1 MTFPRRHLRLTLFVS
16 AAIAGAAP
24 ALAQGAASS
33 HLPQPAPPVPPIEA
47 PRDIAYAPGALKL
60 DVDVTDLDHRIFQ
73 VHETIPVAGPG
84 PMTLLFP
91 QWLPGNHSPSGPLP
105 QLAGLVITADG
116 RRVEWTRDPVEVF
129 AFHVN
134 VPAGAT
140 ALELRFQHLSPTTPA
155 QGRVVVSPEMV
166 NLEWNAVVLYPAGHF
181 ARDIPV
187 DVRLTS
193 PADWGYATG
202 LETQGRAGAAIT
214 FKRTDLD
221 TLVDSPLYTGK
232 YFKTIDME
240 APGSAPVRLNIMAD
254 KPDELI
260 FKPEEMQDH
269 KNLVRQAYKLYG
281 SHHYDHY
288 DFLLLL
294 SDKVSGVG
302 LEHHQSS
309 EDGVGPDYFKRWS
322 DEAGSRDLLPH
333 EYTHSWNG
341 KFRRP
346 FDLWTPNFNVP
357 MRDSL
362 LWVYEGQTQYWG
374 YVLAARSG
382 LWSSQTFLDALA
394 AVAATYDNLPG
405 RSWRALQD
413 TTNDPI
419 INQRRPLGW
428 RSWQRAEDY
437 YSEGQLMWLDADT
450 LIRERSGGK
459 RSLDDFAKRFFGRD
473 DGSHVPLTY
482 TFDDVVADLNAVEPY
497 DWAAFLRTRL
507 DGHGPGAPL
516 DGLKRGGY
524 RLTYTET
531 PSDFVKHNEAE
542 RKITDLS
549 FSLGLVIGR
558 EGVVST
564 VMWDGPAFKAG
575 MISGQTVAAVNGSAY
590 SPDILKDAVK
600 AGRGKGG
607 GVELLLKAGDQYKTV
622 RIAYDG
628 GLRYPHLEKTG
639 AGSASLDLIAAPK
652 T

>member
-1 MTFPRRHLRLTLFVS
+1 MLPQGRRLRLALLS
-16 AAIAGAAP
+16 AAVMAAP
-24 ALAQGAASS
+24 AVAWAQGR
-33 HLPQPAPPVPPIEA
+33 LPQPAPPAAPIEA
-47 PRDIAYAPGALKL
+47 PRDVAYAPGALKL
-60 DVDVTDLDHRIFQ
+60 DVDVTDLDRRIFQ
-73 VHETIPVAGPG
+73 VRETVPVAGPG

-91 QWLPGNHSPSGPLP
+91 QWLPGHHSPGGPLP
-105 QLAGLVITADG
+105 QLGGLVITAG
-116 RRVEWTRDPVEVF
+116 GKRVEWTRDPVEMF
-129 AFHVN
+129 AFHVD
-134 VPAGAT
+134 VPAGARS
-140 ALELRFQHLSPTTPA
+140 LELQFQHLSPTATA

-166 NLEWNAVVLYPAGHF
+166 DLEWNAVVLYPAGHF

-193 PADWGYATG
+193 PAGWGYATA
-202 LETQGRAGAAIT
+202 LETQGRAGSAIT

-232 YFKTIDME
+232 YFRTIDME
-240 APGSAPVRLNIMAD
+240 APGSASVRLNVMAD
-254 KPDELI
+254 KPEDLVAT
-260 FKPEEMQDH
+260 PEQIEAH
-269 KNLVRQAYKLYG
+269 KNLVKQAYKLYG

-309 EDGVGPDYFKRWS
+309 EDGVGPDYFKRWG
-322 DEAGSRDLLPH
+322 DRVADRDLLPH

-341 KFRRP
+341 KFRRGA
-346 FDLWTPNFNVP
+346 DLWTPNFNVP

-382 LWSSQTFLDALA
+382 LWSQQNFLDALA

-405 RSWRALQD
+405 RTWRALQD
-413 TTNDPI
+413 TVNDPI
-419 INQRRPLGW
+419 INQRRPIGW

-437 YSEGQLMWLDADT
+437 YSEGQLVWLDADT
-450 LIRERSGGK
+450 LIRERSGGQ

-473 DGSHVPLTY
+473 DGSHTPLTY
-482 TFDDVVADLNAVEPY
+482 TFADVVADLNAVEPY
-497 DWAAFLRTRL
+497 DWATFLRTRL

-516 DGLKRGGY
+516 DSLKRSGY
-524 RLTYTET
+524 RLAYTET
-531 PSDFVKHNEAE
+531 PSEFVKHNEAE

-549 FSLGLVIGR
+549 FSLGLVAGR
-558 EGVVST
+558 DGAVSA

-575 MISGQTVAAVNGSAY
+575 VVTGQTITAVNGQAFSGDA
-590 SPDILKDAVK
+590 IREAVK
-600 AGRGKGG
+600 AARGKGA
-607 GVELLLKAGDQYKTV
+607 GVELLLKTGDQYKTV
-622 RIAYDG
+622 RVAYDG

-639 AGSASLDLIAAPK
+639 SGPSSLELIAAPRK
-652 T
+652 